1 MEEIIAFVIGI
12 IVGSGTTA
20 VFIFLG
26 FIASRVS
33 ALSEFDEL
41 SPVTGEMVDKLVD
54 KVNESIEKDK
64 EEEPKS

>member
-33 ALSEFDEL
+33 ASSEFDEL

-64 EEEPKS
+64 KEEPKS